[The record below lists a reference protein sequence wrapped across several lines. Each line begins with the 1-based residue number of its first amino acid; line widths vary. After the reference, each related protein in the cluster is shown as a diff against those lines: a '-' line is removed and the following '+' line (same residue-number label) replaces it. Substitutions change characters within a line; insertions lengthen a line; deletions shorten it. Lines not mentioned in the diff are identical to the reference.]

1 VNHLLL
7 YCRPGFE
14 KESAAE
20 VRELCE
26 QQGIYGYCK
35 LEENSGF
42 ALFISHQPD
51 GASLAVE
58 QLQFHSLIF
67 VRQWVACLPMVEG
80 IEPEDRIGSLI
91 GHVSGLPECSE
102 LWVEPADTTEGR
114 EMQRFCNSFG
124 SAFGQVLRKKGILQR
139 KAAHRLHIFA
149 LTGTSFYIGYAPVA
163 NSAPWPMGIMRLKFP
178 NQAPSRST
186 LKLEEAWHWFIP
198 DNQWHRYISSGKRA
212 VDLGAAPGGWT
223 WQLVNQNMFVTAI
236 DNGPM
241 AESLMETGQVKHL
254 TEDAF
259 TYQPHK
265 AFDWM
270 VCDIVDKPTRV
281 IKLMTQWLVEGWCR
295 ETIFNLKL
303 PMKQRY
309 AEVKSCLDYMQDAL
323 NEANI
328 RYSVAAKHLYHDREE
343 ITVHVRLLDYHG

>member
-1 VNHLLL
+1 MNHLLL

-14 KESAAE
+14 KECAAE

-35 LEENSGF
+35 LEDNSGY
-42 ALFISHQPD
+42 ALFVSHQAD
-51 GASLAVE
+51 GATLAVE
-58 QLQFHSLIF
+58 QLDFQQLIF
-67 VRQWVACLPMVEG
+67 TRQWVATLPLVED
-80 IEPEDRIGSLI
+80 IDTQDRVASLMPYI
-91 GHVSGLPECSE
+91 RALPECCE
-102 LWVEPADTTEGR
+102 LWIEPADTTAGR

-124 SAFGQVLRKKGILQR
+124 SAFSQVLRQQGLLPR
-139 KAAHRLHIFA
+139 KAPCRLHMFA
-149 LTGTSFYIGYAPVA
+149 LSGSCFYIGYAPIS

-178 NQAPSRST
+178 NQSPSRST

-198 DNQWHRYISSGKRA
+198 EKQWHHYISSGKRA

-259 TYQPHK
+259 AYQPQK
-265 AFDWM
+265 PFDWM

-281 IKLMTQWLVEGWCR
+281 IKLMTQWLLQGWCR
-295 ETIFNLKL
+295 ETVFNLKL

-309 AEVKSCLDYMQDAL
+309 PEVKSCLAYLQTTL
-323 NEANI
+323 NEAGVDY
-328 RYSVAAKHLYHDREE
+328 RLAAKHLYHDREE
-343 ITVHVRLLDYHG
+343 ITVHVRLLNYHG

>member
-1 VNHLLL
+1 MNHLLL

-14 KESAAE
+14 KECAAE
-20 VRELCE
+20 ARELCE
-26 QQGIYGYCK
+26 QHGIYGYCK
-35 LEENSGF
+35 LEEGTGY
-42 ALFISHQPD
+42 ALFVSHQPD
-51 GASLAVE
+51 GALVAVQQISFE
-58 QLQFHSLIF
+58 QLIF
-67 VRQWVACLPMVEG
+67 ARQWIACLPLIDDVNTEN
-80 IEPEDRIGSLI
+80 RVGSLI
-91 GHVSGLPECSE
+91 GFVDQLPRCQE

-124 SAFGQVLRKKGILQR
+124 SAFSQVLRKQGLLQE
-139 KAAHRLHIFA
+139 KADNRLHIFA
-149 LTGTSFYIGYAPVA
+149 LSGAEFYMGIAPVA

-178 NQAPSRST
+178 AQAPSRST

-198 DNQWHRYISSGKRA
+198 QTQLHHYISSGKRA

-241 AESLMETGQVKHL
+241 AESLMASGQVTHL

-259 TYQPHK
+259 TYEPQK

-270 VCDIVDKPTRV
+270 VCDIVDKPARV
-281 IKLMTQWLVEGWCR
+281 TELMTRWLVNGWCR
-295 ETIFNLKL
+295 ESVFNLKL

-309 AEVKSCLDYMQDAL
+309 PEVRSCLESLTSALKDAGL
-323 NEANI
+323 NA
-328 RYSVAAKHLYHDREE
+328 RVAAKHLYHDREE
-343 ITVHVRLLDYHG
+343 ITVHVRILEGHG

>member
-1 VNHLLL
+1 MNHLLL

-14 KESAAE
+14 KECAAE
-20 VRELCE
+20 IRELCE

-35 LEENSGF
+35 LEENTGY

-58 QLQFHSLIF
+58 QLDFHDLVF
-67 VRQWVACLPMVEG
+67 TRQWIACLPILDEVDTN
-80 IEPEDRIGSLI
+80 DRIASLI
-91 GHVSGLPECSE
+91 GYVTELPECNE
-102 LWVEPADTTEGR
+102 LWVEPSDTTEGR

-124 SAFGQVLRKKGILQR
+124 SAFSQTLRKQGMLPR
-139 KAAHRLHIFA
+139 KAANRLHIFA
-149 LTGTSFYIGYAPVA
+149 LSGSRFYIGFAPVA

-178 NQAPSRST
+178 HQAPSRST

-198 DNQWHRYISSGKRA
+198 QKQWHQFISSGKRA

-241 AESLMETGQVKHL
+241 AESLMETGQVTHL

-259 TYQPHK
+259 TYQPYK
-265 AFDWM
+265 SFDWM

-281 IKLMTQWLVEGWCR
+281 IRLMTRWLVEGWCR
-295 ETIFNLKL
+295 ETVFNLKL

-309 AEVKSCLDYMQDAL
+309 PEVKGCLEYLHNEL
-323 NEANI
+323 NAAGLKA
-328 RYSVAAKHLYHDREE
+328 RVAAKHLYHDREE
-343 ITVHVRLLDYHG
+343 ITVHVRVLDRN

>member
-1 VNHLLL
+1 MNHLLL

-14 KESAAE
+14 KECAAE
-20 VRELCE
+20 IRELCE

-35 LEENSGF
+35 LEENTGY

-51 GASLAVE
+51 GASLALE
-58 QLQFHSLIF
+58 QLDFHDLVFS
-67 VRQWVACLPMVEG
+67 RQWVACLPLLDEVDTS
-80 IEPEDRIGSLI
+80 DRIASLI
-91 GHVSGLPECSE
+91 GYIAELPECGE
-102 LWVEPADTTEGR
+102 LWVEPSDTTEGR

-124 SAFGQVLRKKGILQR
+124 SAFSQVLRKKGMLPR
-139 KAAHRLHIFA
+139 RAANRLHIFA
-149 LTGTSFYIGYAPVA
+149 LSGSRFYIGFAPIE

-178 NQAPSRST
+178 QQAPSRST

-198 DNQWHRYISSGKRA
+198 QKQWHQFISSGKRA

-241 AESLMETGQVKHL
+241 AESLMETGQVTHL

-259 TYQPHK
+259 TFQPHK
-265 AFDWM
+265 SFDWM

-281 IKLMTQWLVEGWCR
+281 IRLMTRWLVEGWCR
-295 ETIFNLKL
+295 ETVFNLKL

-309 AEVKSCLDYMQDAL
+309 PEVKSCLEYLHAELASAGLQA
-323 NEANI
+323 
-328 RYSVAAKHLYHDREE
+328 RVAAKHLYHDREE
-343 ITVHVRLLDYHG
+343 ITVHVRVLDRH

>member
-1 VNHLLL
+1 MNHLLL

-14 KESAAE
+14 KECAAE

-35 LEENSGF
+35 LEENSGY
-42 ALFISHQPD
+42 ALFVSHQPD
-51 GASLAVE
+51 GASLALE
-58 QLQFHSLIF
+58 QLNFHDLIF
-67 VRQWVACLPMVEG
+67 SRQWIACLPLLEG
-80 IEPEDRIGSLI
+80 VDTQDRVVSLMP
-91 GHVSGLPECSE
+91 HVQKLPPCSE

-124 SAFGQVLRKKGILQR
+124 SAFSQVLRKQGVLQR
-139 KAAHRLHIFA
+139 QASDRLHIFA
-149 LTGTSFYIGYAPVA
+149 LSGSCFYIGYAPVA

-178 NQAPSRST
+178 QQAPSRST

-198 DNQWHRYISSGKRA
+198 EKQWHQYISSGKRA
-212 VDLGAAPGGWT
+212 ADLGAAPGGWT
-223 WQLVNQNMFVTAI
+223 WQLVKQNMFVTAI

-241 AESLMETGQVKHL
+241 AESLMDTGQVTHL

-259 TYQPHK
+259 AYQPQK
-265 AFDWM
+265 TFDWM

-281 IKLMTQWLVEGWCR
+281 IKLMTQWLQEGWCR
-295 ETIFNLKL
+295 ETVFNLKL

-309 AEVKSCLDYMQDAL
+309 PEVKSCLDYLQTTLNDAG
-323 NEANI
+323 I
-328 RYSVAAKHLYHDREE
+328 DFSMAAKHLYHDREE
-343 ITVHVRLLDYHG
+343 ITVHVRLLNYHG